1 MNTNT
6 IPLLAEMIDSY
17 LTLHND
23 LLKTDSVSETE
34 DLQLQLGNIE
44 KEMKEAGCEI
54 IYSTEKWEKY
64 LITLPELKQYDLI
77 FPQMLKEAKEAI
89 DGPSAAIVL
98 DVLRQLE
105 ESAMKKSG
113 KKECEEKFYN
123 EADIIEI
130 TDGNTLTKNVRF
142 NEPKLNP
149 LFKSLQA

>member
-17 LTLHND
+17 LTLHYD
-23 LLKTDSVSETE
+23 LLMTDSISKTE
-34 DLQLQLGNIE
+34 ELQLQLSNIE
-44 KEMKEAGCEI
+44 KEIKDAGCKI

-105 ESAMKKSG
+105 ESAMKKIG
-113 KKECEEKFYN
+113 KKECEGKFYS
-123 EADIIEI
+123 EVDIIEI
-130 TDGNTLTKNVRF
+130 ADGNTLVKNARF

-149 LFKSLQA
+149 LFKNL